1 VLAAEMVAEKIW
13 QERQIEKKIISAI
26 DGAVPQAVHQ
36 YRLMLVDR
44 FF

>member
-26 DGAVPQAVHQ
+26 DGAVPQADTSVPIN
-36 YRLMLVDR
+36 VS
-44 FF
+44 